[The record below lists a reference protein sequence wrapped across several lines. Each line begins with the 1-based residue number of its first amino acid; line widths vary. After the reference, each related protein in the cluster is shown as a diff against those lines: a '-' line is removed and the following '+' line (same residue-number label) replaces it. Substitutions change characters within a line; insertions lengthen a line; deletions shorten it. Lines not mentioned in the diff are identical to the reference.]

1 MLCVLLK
8 FSFTIFRVCFAA
20 FKECINLKIKCQSER
35 QQVFIWGH
43 RMAIQGTDSGR
54 NTNCIPITGWRQGF
68 FIRKWREIT
77 WIKERNFYWCWHWF
91 CLQLSYWFYFQKDRI
106 FPYGPGV
113 CFPVVLQIIALAQS
127 KSYFAS
133 SQTLQRFQEQSVQAV
148 FLQRLLWL
156 YFKTIPLVWTSHRSL
171 HVFVYTFKPC

>member
-1 MLCVLLK
+1 MSKWKATSIYLR
-8 FSFTIFRVCFAA
+8 SQNGNSGYRFRQKHKLHPNYRV
-20 FKECINLKIKCQSER
+20 K
-35 QQVFIWGH
+35 
-43 RMAIQGTDSGR
+43 
-54 NTNCIPITGWRQGF
+54 QGF
-68 FIRKWREIT
+68 FIRKRREIT

-171 HVFVYTFKPC
+171 HVFVYHTFKPC